1 MSGKGVGVRACLLGI
16 LLALGGLASEIYPAS
31 FSCTGEPKGDVC
43 WLRDARMYA
52 TASWHFTGVTP
63 GPWTLV
69 LSAETFD
76 PCSEC
81 GCERDVT
88 LQVFWREG
96 LSDQWNWQFVVLRP
110 EEPGVCQAQG
120 ELPLRLSGPE
130 LWVVARRAIV
140 CDPFVGF
147 SALSAHLQ
155 APAVVEVPSP
165 PPEIVPPPQPPTPPP
180 PPPPTKTCTVGPLF
194 SCAIDHVPSECIP
207 PGQDLETVSRVTLL
221 DTYGPGDAQTLDLG
235 HYLGEMAPG
244 DYQDW
249 YKFSAPKGEARLV
262 YFETFG
268 DLAVDLYLV
277 HDPCGTDLAIC
288 QNVKGSAIIQA
299 PCQAGVECLTLP
311 DGLTECFTG
320 PRCGFFLRIVWR
332 SGSGKYF
339 LSILPAEIA
348 P

>member
-110 EEPGVCQAQG
+110 RSPG
-120 ELPLRLSGPE
+120 
-130 LWVVARRAIV
+130 
-140 CDPFVGF
+140 
-147 SALSAHLQ
+147 
-155 APAVVEVPSP
+155 
-165 PPEIVPPPQPPTPPP
+165 
-180 PPPPTKTCTVGPLF
+180 
-194 SCAIDHVPSECIP
+194 CA
-207 PGQDLETVSRVTLL
+207 
-221 DTYGPGDAQTLDLG
+221 
-235 HYLGEMAPG
+235 
-244 DYQDW
+244 
-249 YKFSAPKGEARLV
+249 KPKGSSR
-262 YFETFG
+262 
-268 DLAVDLYLV
+268 
-277 HDPCGTDLAIC
+277 
-288 QNVKGSAIIQA
+288 
-299 PCQAGVECLTLP
+299 
-311 DGLTECFTG
+311 
-320 PRCGFFLRIVWR
+320 
-332 SGSGKYF
+332 
-339 LSILPAEIA
+339 
-348 P
+348 